1 MLFQSRLTLK
11 NSSAHFEAEP
21 QNTKHNRSITE
32 KLKTKTQ
39 LKTLLTTIELINNS
53 YNLQ

>member
-1 MLFQSRLTLK
+1 MLFQARSTLK
-11 NSSAHFEAEP
+11 NLSSHFEAEL

-39 LKTLLTTIELINNS
+39 LKTLMTTIELINNS